1 MHVSGTQFITDT
13 IDGIIKSVPNVMY
26 RDRYLYLCLV
36 TGTFCSNTCEGGK
49 MGKGAICMNL
59 FTNSAQVLLIRKF
72 YRQLPLRFKTTL
84 AISVLCTHIGCIYLT
99 ISIRFLLIQIMMMMS
114 IVNSGVTQM

>member
-36 TGTFCSNTCEGGK
+36 TGTFCSNTCDGGK
-49 MGKGAICMNL
+49 MGKGDIYAC
-59 FTNSAQVLLIRKF
+59 TSLLIAGTSNPEI
-72 YRQLPLRFKTTL
+72 LS
-84 AISVLCTHIGCIYLT
+84 SVT
-99 ISIRFLLIQIMMMMS
+99 
-114 IVNSGVTQM
+114 VTF

>member
-36 TGTFCSNTCEGGK
+36 TRTFCSNTCEGGK
-49 MGKGAICMNL
+49 MGKGAIYAC
-59 FTNSAQVLLIRKF
+59 TSLLIAGTSNPEILSSVTVTFLNYSRHQCTLYA
-72 YRQLPLRFKTTL
+72 YRLHIFEHFQK
-84 AISVLCTHIGCIYLT
+84 ISSDSDYDDDVD
-99 ISIRFLLIQIMMMMS
+99 SK
-114 IVNSGVTQM
+114 

>member
-1 MHVSGTQFITDT
+1 MAQNCLYTRRSIYTEHIFISRFTTVSGTQFITDT

-49 MGKGAICMNL
+49 MGKGATYAC
-59 FTNSAQVLLIRKF
+59 TSLLIAGTSNPEI
-72 YRQLPLRFKTTL
+72 LS
-84 AISVLCTHIGCIYLT
+84 SVT
-99 ISIRFLLIQIMMMMS
+99 
-114 IVNSGVTQM
+114 VTF